1 MSKLADRIRRAS
13 RQAPAPMGFAA
24 AAASAP
30 APTLLCLVRLS
41 AGEAS
46 KVGEAAGKGADAV
59 IVDGIEAGKLKSPAQ
74 AAGGASLGVGVPKAT
89 RQSVSSLRD
98 AGADFVVVDVA
109 SAMAEALLEEKIG
122 FVLAMEAAP
131 DDSALRL
138 LNDMGLDALLTP
150 APSGPLTLERLL
162 QLRRVSALSRT
173 PMLVEVAADVEASTL
188 QALRESGVVGVIVDS
203 SSLGKLE
210 RLRERIASLPPRGKK
225 REERGEATLPALAGV
240 PAEMDEDDDDD

>member
-1 MSKLADRIRRAS
+1 
-13 RQAPAPMGFAA
+13 MGFAA

-122 FVLAMEAAP
+122 FVLAMEGATE
-131 DDSALRL
+131 DSTLRL
-138 LNDMGLDALLTP
+138 LNDMGLDALLAP
-150 APSGPLTLERLL
+150 VPSGPLTLERLL

-173 PMLVEVAADVEASTL
+173 PTLVEVAADVEASTL

>member
-13 RQAPAPMGFAA
+13 RQTPAAIGFAVA
-24 AAASAP
+24 TAYAP
-30 APTLLCLVRLS
+30 TPTLLCLVRLS

-59 IVDGIEAGKLKSPAQ
+59 IIDGIEAGKLKSPAQ
-74 AAGGASLGVGVPKAT
+74 AAEGTSLGVGVPKAT
-89 RQSVSSLRD
+89 GQSVSSLRD

-122 FVLAMEAAP
+122 FVLAMEAGLE
-131 DDSALRL
+131 DSTLRL
-138 LNDMGLDALLTP
+138 LGDLSLDALLAP
-150 APSGPLTLERLL
+150 APGGPLTLERLL
-162 QLRRVSALSRT
+162 QLRRVSALTRT

-188 QALRESGVVGVIVDS
+188 HALRESGVVGVIVDQ
-203 SSLGKLE
+203 SSLSKLQA
-210 RLRERIASLPPRGKK
+210 LRERIAALPPRGKK
-225 REERGEATLPALAGV
+225 REERGEATLPALVGV